1 MSGKYLVAETKTLFA
16 YGVFKVIYAP
26 HKAFREIAQN
36 PRYIGPILVMI
47 LFIAGNMVFAYALL
61 SKTYVEQTLPVG
73 DSEKK
78 DEWTE
83 NATLWASTLPGIAIE
98 ENDTDYINSTLDI
111 IPIYLTIYYGN
122 KSIQFSINDST
133 TIWMQLDNIGPINCS
148 ESGDYNEI
156 SFRIKRL
163 SPNETPENATIYLFS
178 TVTDYFSYNFTD
190 QLGSGSNTW
199 YNVTIPM
206 GTQGWQNIGN
216 PDWGNITSLRL
227 EFSWTTAKDIALL
240 VDGLFFRGTFSS
252 PAANFSEYLFMYST
266 TSFMQF
272 TINWVLLGGLIYI
285 MSRAFRGKTV
295 WKTSLILVGFALIT
309 LFIQALIYA
318 ATFSS
323 LPTLYYRLELLGKVA
338 GESEKA
344 YDNILT
350 DTWLFS
356 TVYQYASIAISIWT
370 IILCAIATR
379 VANEFSWS
387 KSAIIAVVAY
397 YASTIIMNF
406 LLA

>member
-1 MSGKYLVAETKTLFA
+1 
-16 YGVFKVIYAP
+16 
-26 HKAFREIAQN
+26 
-36 PRYIGPILVMI
+36 
-47 LFIAGNMVFAYALL
+47 
-61 SKTYVEQTLPVG
+61 
-73 DSEKK
+73 
-78 DEWTE
+78 
-83 NATLWASTLPGIAIE
+83 
-98 ENDTDYINSTLDI
+98 
-111 IPIYLTIYYGN
+111 
-122 KSIQFSINDST
+122 
-133 TIWMQLDNIGPINCS
+133 
-148 ESGDYNEI
+148 
-156 SFRIKRL
+156 
-163 SPNETPENATIYLFS
+163 
-178 TVTDYFSYNFTD
+178 
-190 QLGSGSNTW
+190 
-199 YNVTIPM
+199 
-206 GTQGWQNIGN
+206 
-216 PDWGNITSLRL
+216 
-227 EFSWTTAKDIALL
+227 
-240 VDGLFFRGTFSS
+240 
-252 PAANFSEYLFMYST
+252 
-266 TSFMQF
+266 MQF